1 MNAYWIN
8 KKALDPG
15 STNPMVESIIA
26 RVAPLIDAVTLCG
39 AGGGGFMLII
49 ACDRAARRKIR
60 QILETGSPIAA
71 GKFYDFQIA
80 AADRR
85 SFS

>member
-1 MNAYWIN
+1 VMNAYWIN

-26 RVAPLIDAVTLCG
+26 RIAPMIDAVTLCG

-49 ACDRAARRKIR
+49 ACDRAAKRKVRRV
-60 QILETGSPIAA
+60 LETGSPIK
-71 GKFYDFQIA
+71 GGRFYDL
-80 AADRR
+80 
-85 SFS
+85 SLSL